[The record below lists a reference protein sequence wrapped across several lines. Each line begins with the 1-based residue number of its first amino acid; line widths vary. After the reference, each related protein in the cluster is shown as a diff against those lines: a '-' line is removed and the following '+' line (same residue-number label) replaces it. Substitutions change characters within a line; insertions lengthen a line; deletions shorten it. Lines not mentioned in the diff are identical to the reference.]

1 MPSRQVKIMPIR
13 VVRDQAARMRHE
25 VHIGQHVLPVDESP
39 EMGGEDSGPGA
50 HDLYDAA
57 LGACKALTVLW
68 YANRKRIPVQGIEVL
83 VVRDSTRERDGIYR
97 LSTQLSLTGELTDAH
112 RQDLLRV
119 AQKCPVHKLMTEVKT
134 EIETTLAP
142 RATQAG

>member
-1 MPSRQVKIMPIR
+1 VSGRCIWIDLQVALKYNKEQPDAIQAGEVMPIR

-39 EMGGEDSGPGA
+39 EMGGEDSGPSA

-68 YANRKRIPVQGIEVL
+68 YANRKTIPVQGIEVL
-83 VVRDSTRERDGIYR
+83 VTRDSTQERAGIY
-97 LSTQLSLTGELTDAH
+97 
-112 RQDLLRV
+112 
-119 AQKCPVHKLMTEVKT
+119 
-134 EIETTLAP
+134 
-142 RATQAG
+142 

>member
-1 MPSRQVKIMPIR
+1 VI
-13 VVRDQAARMRHE
+13 A
-25 VHIGQHVLPVDESP
+25 VDESP
-39 EMGGEDSGPGA
+39 DMGGDDSGPSA

-68 YANRKRIPVQGIEVL
+68 YANRKHIPVRGIEVQ
-83 VVRDSTRERDGIYR
+83 VTRDSTEERAGIYR
-97 LSTQLSLTGELTDAH
+97 LSTQLSLTGELTEAH

-134 EIETTLAP
+134 EIETTLAHRTGQP
-142 RATQAG
+142 A